1 MASEDPLRI
10 AEYEGRQAVGM
21 MTIAAIAPLT
31 YAGLVTGNYPL
42 DPKERQRWKMLG
54 IQARSFVL
62 PGGNYISYNAL
73 EPLSN
78 IIAATAD
85 ITQLT
90 KLGAVDAAERL
101 IGTLGL
107 ALAASFTEKS
117 YFSGLQT
124 LGDFLS
130 PETWTEKTAM
140 RGLLSAANNNI
151 GLAGIRR
158 ALANS
163 MNPYMREY
171 SNEFERTAMAAIP
184 GYALTRPIQRDVLT
198 FKPIR
203 NPVGG
208 LWNANVPFEINPENK
223 DPVARFLMDIEFAWK
238 DTLEKAPNGQPLLA
252 EQKAFIREAIFKN
265 GLRKELDDFRKLQ
278 WVKDDLEN
286 WKNRNLGKMSDVVQV
301 RPRSAD
307 AVQEIWDSA
316 KQRAYAQLEMNKEL
330 GFGQAS
336 QEIRKTTYQTE
347 QGNYNPSQPREFGTT
362 DTTGSRKVYD
372 EIINFGNPK

>member
-1 MASEDPLRI
+1 
-10 AEYEGRQAVGM
+10 
-21 MTIAAIAPLT
+21 MT
-31 YAGLVTGNYPL
+31 
-42 DPKERQRWKMLG
+42 
-54 IQARSFVL
+54 
-62 PGGNYISYNAL
+62 
-73 EPLSN
+73 
-78 IIAATAD
+78 
-85 ITQLT
+85 
-90 KLGAVDAAERL
+90 
-101 IGTLGL
+101 GTLAL
-107 ALAASFTEKS
+107 AFAASFTEKA
-117 YFSGLQT
+117 YFSGIQA
-124 LGDFLS
+124 LGEFLT
-130 PETWTEKTAM
+130 PENWTEKTAM

-158 ALANS
+158 SLANS

-184 GYALTRPIQRDVLT
+184 GYALTRPIQIDVLT
-198 FKPIR
+198 GKPIGSR
-203 NPVGG
+203 GNLG
-208 LWNANVPFEINPENK
+208 LDLVNSMWNANVPFEISPENK
-223 DPVARFLMDIEFAWK
+223 DPVAKFLMDIEFAWK

-316 KQRAYAQLEMNKEL
+316 KQRAFAQLEMNKEL

-336 QEIRKTTYQTE
+336 QEIRKTKYQTD

>member
-1 MASEDPLRI
+1 
-10 AEYEGRQAVGM
+10 
-21 MTIAAIAPLT
+21 
-31 YAGLVTGNYPL
+31 
-42 DPKERQRWKMLG
+42 MLG
-54 IQARSFVL
+54 IKARSFVL
-62 PGGNYISYNAL
+62 PGGQYVSYNAL

-101 IGTLGL
+101 TGTLGL
-107 ALAASFTEKS
+107 AFAASFTEKS
-117 YFSGLQT
+117 YFSGLQA

-130 PETWTEKTAM
+130 PETWTDKTVM
-140 RGLLSAANNNI
+140 RGLLSAVNNNTP
-151 GLAGIRR
+151 LAGLRR

-163 MNPYMREY
+163 MNPYMREF
-171 SNEFERTAMAAIP
+171 SNEYERTFMAAIP
-184 GYALTRPIQRDVLT
+184 GYALTRPIQTDVLT
-198 FKPIR
+198 GKPIM

-208 LWNANVPFEINPENK
+208 LWNANVPFETSPENK
-223 DPVARFLMDIEFAWK
+223 DPVARFLMDVEFAWK

-252 EQKAFIREAIFKN
+252 EQKAFIREAMFKN

-286 WKNRNLGKMSDVVQV
+286 WKNRNLGKMGDMVQS
-301 RPRSAD
+301 RPRSAE
-307 AVQEIWDSA
+307 AVQQIWDSA
-316 KQRAYAQLEMNKEL
+316 KQRAFTQLEMNTEL
-330 GFGQAS
+330 GFGQVS
-336 QEIRKTTYQTE
+336 QDIRKTKYQTG
-347 QGNYNPSQPREFGTT
+347 QGNYNPNQPREFGTT